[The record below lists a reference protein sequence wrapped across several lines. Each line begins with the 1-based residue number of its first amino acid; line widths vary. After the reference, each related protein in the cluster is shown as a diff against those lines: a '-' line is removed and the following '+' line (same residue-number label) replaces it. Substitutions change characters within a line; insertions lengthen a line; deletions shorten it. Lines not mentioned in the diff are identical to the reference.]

1 MAEKGWIKLHR
12 QLQECPIWYGERFSK
27 GQAWVDLLLLAN
39 HSDKKI
45 IFNGEMITIKRGQYL
60 TSTVKLAE
68 KWGWNRKT
76 VSSYLNMLQKENMI
90 TKVSDNLKTLVTI
103 ENYENFQ
110 GLDENDGQPIGQ
122 VNGQLNGQRWDNPTD
137 NPLDNSTDSRTDTNK
152 NVKNDN
158 NDKNEKNVKN
168 DKNIYPPIS
177 PQGEEELEKPKR
189 NKFVPPTYEEVDA
202 YCVERNNDIDAQEFI
217 DFYQSK
223 GWMVGKNKM
232 KDWKA
237 AIRTWE
243 RGRQKKA
250 TDKPKRQ
257 GVKWE

>member
-137 NPLDNSTDSRTDTNK
+137 NPLDNPTDSRTDTNN

-158 NDKNEKNVKN
+158 NDKNVKNVKN
-168 DKNIYPPIS
+168 DKNVKNNIKRFC
-177 PQGEEELEKPKR
+177 KPT
-189 NKFVPPTYEEVDA
+189 FEEVDS
-202 YCVERNNDIDAQEFI
+202 YCCQRNNSVDAQAFI
-217 DFYQSK
+217 DFYDSK
-223 GWMVGKNKM
+223 GWKVGNTPM

-237 AIRTWE
+237 AVRTWE
-243 RGRQKKA
+243 RSRQA
-250 TDKPKRQ
+250 TSNKPTKQ
-257 GVKWE
+257 PTKWS

>member
-1 MAEKGWIKLHR
+1 MADKGWIKLHR

-39 HSDKKI
+39 HRDKKI
-45 IFNGEMITIKRGQYL
+45 IFNGEMITIQRGQYL

-90 TKVSDNLKTLVTI
+90 TKVSDNTRTLVTI

-110 GLDENDGQPIGQ
+110 GIDEYDGQPIGQ
-122 VNGQLNGQRWDNPTD
+122 VDGQPTGQPLD
-137 NPLDNSTDSRTDTNK
+137 NPLDSRTDTNK

-158 NDKNEKNVKN
+158 NDKNVKN
-168 DKNIYPPIS
+168 NIKRFV
-177 PQGEEELEKPKR
+177 KPT
-189 NKFVPPTYEEVDA
+189 FEEVDA
-202 YCVERNNDIDAQEFI
+202 YCCQRNNSVDAQAFI
-217 DFYQSK
+217 DFYESK
-223 GWMVGKNKM
+223 GWKVGNTPM

-237 AIRTWE
+237 AVRTWE
-243 RGRQKKA
+243 RGNQRSANNKQQKEP
-250 TDKPKRQ
+250 T
-257 GVKWE
+257 KWS